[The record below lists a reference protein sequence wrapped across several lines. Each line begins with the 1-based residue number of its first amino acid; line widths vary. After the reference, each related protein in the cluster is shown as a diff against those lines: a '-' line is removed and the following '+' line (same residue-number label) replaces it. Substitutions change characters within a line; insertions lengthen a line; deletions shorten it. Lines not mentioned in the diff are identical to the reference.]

1 MPTDV
6 TVTFETETPAQTQA
20 LAADLGR
27 RLRAGDCV
35 ALFGP
40 LGAGKTCFVQGLAEG
55 IGVTDPVTSPTFIIM
70 RVYRSTPPLCH
81 VDAYRL
87 ASGSAL
93 DDIGITDWLETAIIA
108 IEWAENVAEALPRE
122 RLDAHLEH
130 TPTGRRVTLS
140 ASGERYL
147 SLLAALSP
155 AGE

>member
-1 MPTDV
+1 MPRDV
-6 TVTFETETPAQTQA
+6 TATFATDTPAQTQA
-20 LAADLGR
+20 LAANIGR
-27 RLRAGDCV
+27 MLRAGDCV

-55 IGVTDPVTSPTFIIM
+55 LGVTDPVTSPTFIIM

-93 DDIGITDWLETAIIA
+93 EDIGISDWLDTAIIA
-108 IEWAENVAEALPRE
+108 IEWAENVVAALPQE
-122 RLDAHLEH
+122 RLDVHLDH
-130 TPTGRRVTLS
+130 TPTGRRLTLT

-147 SLLAALSP
+147 NLLSHLTV